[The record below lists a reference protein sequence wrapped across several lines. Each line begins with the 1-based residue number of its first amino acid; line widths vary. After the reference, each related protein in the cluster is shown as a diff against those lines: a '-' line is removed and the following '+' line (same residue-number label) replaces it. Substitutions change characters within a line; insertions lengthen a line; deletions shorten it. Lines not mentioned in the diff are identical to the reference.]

1 MGSSVYSK
9 IVIIG
14 VGNILMR
21 DDGLGVHLVREL
33 AGHSRLPGF
42 ARCIDGGTAP
52 FEALYA
58 CGDFTRLIV
67 ADAVKAGGKP
77 GMIYKMT
84 VEQWRG
90 FKGISLHHTCLLDAV
105 YISRM
110 FPGAQ
115 TPVDIIGMEP
125 GDISPGLE
133 LSFAVRERFK
143 DLVTCVL
150 DEVKR
155 KGNIS
160 MNKIKEGNYNAL

>member
-1 MGSSVYSK
+1 VYSK
-9 IVIIG
+9 TAVIG

-21 DDGLGVHLVREL
+21 DDGLGVHLVKEIT
-33 AGHSRLPGF
+33 GHSLLPGSV
-42 ARCIDGGTAP
+42 RCIDGGTAP

-58 CGDFTRLIV
+58 CGDCNNLV
-67 ADAVKAGGKP
+67 VVDAVKAGGKP

-90 FKGISLHHTCLLDAV
+90 FKGISLHHTCLPDAV
-105 YISRM
+105 YMSRM

-115 TPVDIIGMEP
+115 IPVDIIGMEP

-133 LSFAVRERFK
+133 LSHAVRERFN

-150 DEVKR
+150 NEVKL

-160 MNKIKEGNYNAL
+160 MNKIKEGHYYAL